1 MVLQNRPDVV
11 HMLRR
16 VENNR
21 QIFSSYGDQST
32 LFNQHVAWTDLTG
45 VHLSVLVAGTH
56 EDLWDDLMPSRFE
69 EHVLALLVAE
79 DWHGD
84 VLEDG
89 GKNPTLAQS
98 SPPGGGERCYCLQ
111 RRSLTLPLSQT
122 LRSVGHHCL
131 ADRWEWCCRRRWPSS
146 QCGPGQGRSHRW
158 RSCTWDGQ
166 LFWQPS
172 APSDGWARWKI
183 ECLDVSKWTKNLA
196 EEKSHSPILT
206 RICEIIR
213 LEENSVFTLYIY
225 IWRQKKENAT
235 IKSTT
240 AINQSIDK
248 STTKQEQQKQNSLV
262 NTVPGSCDPVLI
274 DKSSPTPVSWG
285 ETKEGGSSHRN
296 LEKWE
301 ELVKNIFATDVWMKS
316 YIKIFH
322 KNFFITCHGNWP

>member
-21 QIFSSYGDQST
+21 QIFSSSGDRST

-98 SPPGGGERCYCLQ
+98 SPPGDGERRCCLQ

-183 ECLDVSKWTKNLA
+183 ECLDVSKWIKKPCRREIPLA
-196 EEKSHSPILT
+196 HSHSDLWNHEAG
-206 RICEIIR
+206 RKQCFYIIH
-213 LEENSVFTLYIY
+213 IY
-225 IWRQKKENAT
+225 M
-235 IKSTT
+235 
-240 AINQSIDK
+240 
-248 STTKQEQQKQNSLV
+248 
-262 NTVPGSCDPVLI
+262 
-274 DKSSPTPVSWG
+274 
-285 ETKEGGSSHRN
+285 ETKEGKCN
-296 LEKWE
+296 
-301 ELVKNIFATDVWMKS
+301 N
-316 YIKIFH
+316 KI
-322 KNFFITCHGNWP
+322 NNSNQSINW